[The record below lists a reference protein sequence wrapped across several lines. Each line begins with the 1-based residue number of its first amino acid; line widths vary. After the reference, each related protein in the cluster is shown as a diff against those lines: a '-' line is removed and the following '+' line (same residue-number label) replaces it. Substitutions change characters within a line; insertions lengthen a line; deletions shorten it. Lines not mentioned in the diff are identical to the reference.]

1 MLRNILEVE
10 EKNKPETAELRTEIR
25 AVLLALQLVALVLL
39 AYETAKMMETLSD
52 HDVVSITMN
61 LLCMTIAIIFS
72 LSMMRSRTQASGVT
86 AFLLIVFFDVMHL
99 CSDGIFKIVNGYPE
113 YRIWAIASNTIY
125 LICPLMMTAI
135 YWLMLDLW
143 IERTS
148 RNKKAADIFITITA
162 FAGALLAIGDAAFG
176 YYSVFSEDGF
186 YHRGKLYVLTIIIPL
201 IMVLLCAV
209 RIVKSRLTFT
219 EKLVLLSYP
228 IIPIVAAW
236 AQHLFNQSVYVTTA
250 TFVSLVLVYTN
261 FFHTR
266 EEELAILENQ
276 MTMSKLYSLQM
287 QVNPHMLFNTM
298 SSIAGM
304 CDIDPEKAQDMIFK
318 LSDYL
323 RDNFTDVDKPTMV
336 TLREELEHLDHYLA
350 IEIMRFPNITI
361 VKDIDKDDFL
371 IPRMTLQPLAENAI
385 KHGICKRRRS
395 EGVLVIKAFETDDAW
410 MVSVEDNGVGF
421 DGKVPEGN
429 AEEHHGIYN
438 VRTRLTILCNGSL
451 DIKGTPG
458 KGTIST
464 IKIPKELPVRSSIL
478 SDKL

>member
-10 EKNKPETAELRTEIR
+10 KSNRPEDTELRTEIR

-39 AYETAKMMETLSD
+39 VYETAKRVGDLSEGD
-52 HDVVSITMN
+52 IISITMN
-61 LLCMTIAIIFS
+61 MLCMVIAFMFS
-72 LSMMRSRTQASGVT
+72 LSMMRSRTQQSGVT

-99 CSDGIFKIVNGYPE
+99 CSDGIFKTVNGYPE

-143 IERTS
+143 IERTG

-162 FAGALLAIGDAAFG
+162 FAGGLLAIGDAAFG

-186 YHRGKLYVLTIIIPL
+186 YHRGKLYVLTIIIPF

-236 AQHLFNQSVYVTTA
+236 AQHLTNLSFFVTTA
-250 TFVSLVLVYTN
+250 TFLSLVLVYTN
-261 FFHTR
+261 FFKTR

-287 QVNPHMLFNTM
+287 QINPHMLFNTM

-304 CDIDPEKAQDMIFK
+304 CDIDPERAQDMIFK

-323 RDNFTDVDKPTMV
+323 RDNFTDIDKPTMV

-350 IEIMRFPNITI
+350 IEIMRFPNITV
-361 VKDIDKDDFL
+361 VKDIDRDDFL
-371 IPRMTLQPLAENAI
+371 LPRMTLQPLVENAI
-385 KHGICKRRRS
+385 KHGICKRRRA
-395 EGVLVIKAFETDDAW
+395 EGTLVIKASETEDAW
-410 MVSVEDNGVGF
+410 VVSVRDDGVGF
-421 DGKVPEGN
+421 EGKVPEGS

-438 VRTRLTILCNGSL
+438 VRTRLSILC
-451 DIKGTPG
+451 DGTLEVDGEPG

-464 IKIPKELPVRSSIL
+464 VRIPKGEAVR
-478 SDKL
+478 KLAFDQ